1 LPPELYTIWEAYP
14 WRFGEPYC
22 LFKTFLTEATSTAS
36 VLTISAFTVER
47 YMAIHR
53 PLHIR
58 TASGLRR
65 ASRAIVIIW
74 LLASVTSI
82 PYPLSTR
89 TFHYVTDPRSRRP
102 LADSYVCNI
111 PTDWMPRMKVV
122 FLVYSIALFVVPMII
137 IVCLYTSIGLTLR
150 RRSHREASACSFRA
164 ECGRPAYRAS
174 APAAI
179 DVEAARRWW
188 QSQTKDR
195 KMKLQQHELVS
206 VFYSCR
212 QAVLKM
218 LGRLTT

>member
-1 LPPELYTIWEAYP
+1 
-14 WRFGEPYC
+14 
-22 LFKTFLTEATSTAS
+22 
-36 VLTISAFTVER
+36 
-47 YMAIHR
+47 
-53 PLHIR
+53 
-58 TASGLRR
+58 
-65 ASRAIVIIW
+65 
-74 LLASVTSI
+74 
-82 PYPLSTR
+82 
-89 TFHYVTDPRSRRP
+89 
-102 LADSYVCNI
+102 
-111 PTDWMPRMKVV
+111 MKVV